1 MVLVPGMICLQKE
14 LDLERSKV
22 NESPDL
28 WLFTH
33 KFHVKSCKPACA
45 MKCVLMLIH
54 RIHGILS
61 LHESLICII
70 YDLHSYDSFN
80 ARIPTTGMDQDFFRP
95 LLQFIEKK
103 TGAVPPA
110 APWLQLDEPVIC
122 CNKVSQLN
130 VKGMMERYIMESV
143 IGKIYNG
150 INHWSLIKT
159 CSWLW

>member
-1 MVLVPGMICLQKE
+1 MGGLFNPHESMELVPGMICLQKE

-22 NESPDL
+22 NESTDL

-70 YDLHSYDSFN
+70 YDLRSYDSFK
-80 ARIPTTGMDQDFFRP
+80 ARFQPQGWIKTFSDHFW
-95 LLQFIEKK
+95 LQFIEKK
-103 TGAVPPA
+103 QEPSHRLHLGCNWMNQWYAVA
-110 APWLQLDEPVIC
+110 KWVNWMWKEWKD
-122 CNKVSQLN
+122 
-130 VKGMMERYIMESV
+130 
-143 IGKIYNG
+143 NG